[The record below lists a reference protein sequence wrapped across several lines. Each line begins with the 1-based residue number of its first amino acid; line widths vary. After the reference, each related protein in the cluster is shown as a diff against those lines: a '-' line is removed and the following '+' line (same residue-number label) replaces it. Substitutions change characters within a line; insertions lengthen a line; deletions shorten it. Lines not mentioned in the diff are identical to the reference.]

1 MIDWFFNLIDRF
13 QGKTRPTDW
22 IIKMIHR
29 FHRLIE
35 YGVCGV
41 INTAVNWTIF
51 ALLYLL
57 AGLPAYISHGLGFIA
72 GSVCGYTLNSRF
84 TFHEGKGRTKAQAV
98 QYVGIDAVLFVS
110 SSGLMK
116 LMEDMDWNVWLVEIG
131 LTAVFALIHY
141 VLYKFL
147 VFRIR
152 KEDDG

>member
-1 MIDWFFNLIDRF
+1 MIGWIIKMLERF
-13 QGKTRPTDW
+13 QGRSRPVDW
-22 IIKMIHR
+22 IIKMIRR

-41 INTAVNWTIF
+41 INTIVDWAIF
-51 ALLYLL
+51 GLLYHL
-57 AGLPAYISHGLGFIA
+57 AGLPAYVSHGFGFIA

-84 TFHEGKGRTKAQAV
+84 TFREGKGRTRAQWA
-98 QYVGIDAVLFVS
+98 QYIGIDAALFLS

-116 LMEDMDWNVWLVEIG
+116 LMEDRGWNVWLVEIG